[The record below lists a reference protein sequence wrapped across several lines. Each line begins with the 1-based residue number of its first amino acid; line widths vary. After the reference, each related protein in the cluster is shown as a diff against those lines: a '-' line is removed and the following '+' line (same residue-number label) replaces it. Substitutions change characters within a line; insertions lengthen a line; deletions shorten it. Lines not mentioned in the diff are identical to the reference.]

1 VGIEPSGKAFNEMI
15 LNPDN
20 KPHNSLIN
28 SGGLMICSLI
38 CKDLEES
45 ARF

>member
-1 VGIEPSGKAFNEMI
+1 MGIEPSGRAFNEMI

-38 CKDLEES
+38 GKDLEES
-45 ARF
+45 TRF